1 MKSFY
6 AGAIYAGANIAAAA
20 VPFALLP
27 LLTRILTPADYGHI
41 VAFSL
46 LVTLCMP
53 FAGLSVHSAVGVAWF
68 NKPRKEISSFN
79 GTALTLILITTALTA
94 PVVVLVIGEM
104 PSLVADLPAVW
115 GAIAALTAGANVI
128 LQCRLVL
135 WQSQGR
141 AWNNAV
147 LQVAASVLNVGLS
160 LTAVLIL
167 GWGADGRNAGI
178 AFSSTIMALVAFGLF
193 AASRDAIWSFR
204 PGFLLEQIRYGMPL
218 VPHVL
223 AGVALGTIDRWMVS
237 SQLGAHALGLY
248 GAVAQLGMMMTILA
262 DAFVKAYNPW
272 LYAKLA
278 STDVSDKMKVVGVMY
293 VALPAFL
300 ILALAIGVFLR
311 LTSGLLLGPNY
322 AGWVTHMLR
331 YFLLGGA
338 FTGLYYCTASIYF
351 FSGRTGLL
359 ASCTACAA
367 VIGAVPVYFLVS
379 SLGVQGGAIGFAV
392 MQGLLALFATVTAFR
407 VFDLPWFD
415 FRGVTSAVLRSFP
428 VRIPFLHLTSR

>member
-1 MKSFY
+1 MKSFHT
-6 AGAIYAGANIAAAA
+6 GAIYAAANIAAAA

-27 LLTRILTPADYGHI
+27 LLTRILTPTDYGHI

-53 FAGLSVHSAVGVAWF
+53 FAGLSVHSAVGVVWF
-68 NKPRKEISSFN
+68 NKPRDEISSFN
-79 GTALTLILITTALTA
+79 AMALTLIVLTTGLAA
-94 PVVVLVIGEM
+94 PVVALIIGQM

-115 GAIAALTAGANVI
+115 GAIAALTAGANIV

-141 AWNNAV
+141 AWNNAA
-147 LQVAASVLNVGLS
+147 LQVAASILNVGLS

-178 AFSSTIMALVAFGLF
+178 ALSSGIVALVAVGLF
-193 AASRDAIWSFR
+193 AASRDATWSFR
-204 PGFLLEQIRYGMPL
+204 PGFLLEQVRYGMPL

-248 GAVAQLGMMMTILA
+248 GAVAQLGMIMTILA

-278 STDVSDKMKVVGVMY
+278 STDANDKMKVVGVMY

-300 ILALAIGVFLR
+300 VLALAIGLFLR
-311 LTSGLLLGPNY
+311 MTSGILLGPNY

-331 YFLLGGA
+331 WFLLGGA

-359 ASCTACAA
+359 ASCTSCAA
-367 VIGAVPVYFLVS
+367 LIGVVPVYFLVS
-379 SLGVQGGAIGFAV
+379 TLGVQGGAIGFAV
-392 MQGLLALFATVTAFR
+392 MQGLLALFATVTAFK
-407 VFDLPWFD
+407 VFDLPWFE
-415 FRGVTSAVLRSFP
+415 FRGAIAAVLRNFPLRISFLQLP
-428 VRIPFLHLTSR
+428 GR